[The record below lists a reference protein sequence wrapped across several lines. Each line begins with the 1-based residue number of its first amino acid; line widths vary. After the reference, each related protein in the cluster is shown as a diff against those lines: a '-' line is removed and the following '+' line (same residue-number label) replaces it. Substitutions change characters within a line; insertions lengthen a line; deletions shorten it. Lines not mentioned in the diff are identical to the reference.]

1 MPQSIKNKILI
12 IEDSKNTSVV
22 LKEVLE
28 SEGYAVFL
36 AGDGVTGISMARR
49 EKPDL
54 VLLDLLLPKLNGYE
68 VCNSIKRDN
77 LTRHIPILVI
87 STMDS
92 PESIEKTRLCGAKNF
107 MKKPYDLE
115 DLLRE
120 IKRLLP
126 SPRPSGA

>member
-1 MPQSIKNKILI
+1 MANAPGRKILI
-12 IEDSKNTSVV
+12 IEDSKTTSVV

-28 SEGYAVFL
+28 AEGHTVVT
-36 AGDGVTGISMARR
+36 AGDGVTGIALARR

-54 VLLDLLLPKLNGYE
+54 ILLDLLLPKLNGYE
-68 VCNSIKRDN
+68 VCNAIKRDN
-77 LTRHIPILVI
+77 NTRHIPILVI

-92 PESIEKTRLCGAKNF
+92 PESIEKVKVCGAKNF
-107 MKKPYDLE
+107 MKKPYNLE

-126 SPRPSGA
+126 AA

>member
-1 MPQSIKNKILI
+1 MTNPPAKKILI
-12 IEDSKNTSVV
+12 IEDSKTTSVV

-28 SEGYAVFL
+28 AEGHTVVT
-36 AGDGVTGISMARR
+36 AGDGVAGIALARR

-54 VLLDLLLPKLNGYE
+54 ILLDLLLPKLNGYE
-68 VCNSIKRDN
+68 VCNAIKRDN
-77 LTRHIPILVI
+77 NTRHIPILVI

-92 PESIEKTRLCGAKNF
+92 PESIEKVKTCGAKNF
-107 MKKPYDLE
+107 MKKPYNLE

-126 SPRPSGA
+126 A

>member
-1 MPQSIKNKILI
+1 MIKPGGSRILI
-12 IEDSKNTSVV
+12 IEDSKATSVV

-28 SEGYAVFL
+28 SEGHTILL
-36 AGDGVTGISMARR
+36 AGDGVAGIALVRR

-68 VCNSIKRDN
+68 VCNTIKRDN
-77 LTRHIPILVI
+77 ATRHIPVLII

-92 PESIEKTRLCGAKNF
+92 PESVEKAKLCGAKDF
-107 MKKPYDLE
+107 IRKPYDLD

-120 IKRLLP
+120 IRRLLP
-126 SPRPSGA
+126 EKKG

>member
-1 MPQSIKNKILI
+1 MTNSPGRKRLI
-12 IEDSKNTSVV
+12 IEDSKTTSVV

-28 SEGYAVFL
+28 REGHTVL
-36 AGDGVTGISMARR
+36 TAGDGVTGIALARR

-54 VLLDLLLPKLNGYE
+54 ILLDLLLPKLNGYE
-68 VCNSIKRDN
+68 VCNAIKRDN
-77 LTRHIPILVI
+77 NTRHIPILVI

-92 PESIEKTRLCGAKNF
+92 PESIEKVKVCGARNF
-107 MKKPYDLE
+107 MKKPYNLE

-126 SPRPSGA
+126 AA

>member
-1 MPQSIKNKILI
+1 MTNPPGRKILI
-12 IEDSKNTSVV
+12 VEDSKTTSVV

-28 SEGYAVFL
+28 TEGHKVIT
-36 AGDGVTGISMARR
+36 AGDGVAGIALARR

-54 VLLDLLLPKLNGYE
+54 ILLDLLLPKLNGYE
-68 VCNSIKRDN
+68 VCNAVKRDN
-77 LTRHIPILVI
+77 STRHIPILVI

-92 PESIEKTRLCGAKNF
+92 PESIAKVKICGAQNF
-107 MKKPYDLE
+107 MKKPYNLD

-126 SPRPSGA
+126 AA